1 MKVVL
6 TLIAAAALCSC
17 ATART
22 NKPTNT
28 VTVETQD
35 EVIKIKD
42 EGKPKTTQQA
52 LNQALR
58 E

>member
-1 MKVVL
+1 M
-6 TLIAAAALCSC
+6 IAAAALASC
-17 ATART
+17 AATT

-42 EGKPKTTQQA
+42 EAKPRTTQQA
-52 LNQALR
+52 LNEALR
-58 E
+58 D